1 MGELDQDQE
10 REVRSLRV
18 GCGSLKMVARLQVG
32 CGGSLMIVSWRERE
46 RGGMAVVELVVAIG
60 SWR

>member
-32 CGGSLMIVSWRERE
+32 CGGLLTIVSWRERE
-46 RGGMAVVELVVAIG
+46 REVVWHWW
-60 SWR
+60 S